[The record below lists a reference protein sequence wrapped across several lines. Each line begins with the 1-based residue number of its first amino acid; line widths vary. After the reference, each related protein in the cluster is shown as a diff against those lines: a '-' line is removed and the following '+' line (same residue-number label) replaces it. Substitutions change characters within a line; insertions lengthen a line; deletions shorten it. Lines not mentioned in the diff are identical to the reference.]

1 MAMRKKKK
9 VGHGGKEMMKWEEEE
24 RVRKKEMK
32 EGRKRTEKNHRKQAA
47 GSGALKADE
56 NEKEKYSK

>member
-32 EGRKRTEKNHRKQAA
+32 EGRKRTEKKSQKTSSRKWSIK
-47 GSGALKADE
+47 GR
-56 NEKEKYSK
+56 